1 MAARKT
7 HLDTAFLFPPEL
19 DLAEL
24 ALTDCV
30 AENVIAELG
39 VLLPLGVVMA
49 TSPAATGL
57 LAVVNRGHDGGRG
70 GVVEVVV
77 VDVMWLGHGEALS
90 FSLNVLLGLRNQ
102 NAVKN
107 FARFPRGAP

>member
-1 MAARKT
+1 
-7 HLDTAFLFPPEL
+7 
-19 DLAEL
+19 
-24 ALTDCV
+24 
-30 AENVIAELG
+30 
-39 VLLPLGVVMA
+39 MA

-70 GVVEVVV
+70 GVVHVIVVDVIV

-102 NAVKN
+102 NAVEN
-107 FARFPRGAP
+107 FARFPRGAPRRIRCGWR